1 MVTNWWDGLKGVA
14 LQARDRVVSEHDQ
27 KIYLAG
33 FESAV
38 STFMPLLDDRIEV
51 LDSRLES
58 GTLSQDDQKVLG
70 ALRSLRKESDK
81 RLLAHLDADGLEPGV
96 GVGH

>member
-14 LQARDRVVSEHDQ
+14 LQVRDRVASEHDQ

-70 ALRSLRKESDK
+70 ALMSLRKESDK
-81 RLLAHLDADGLEPGV
+81 RLLAHLDAEGLEPDL

>member
-1 MVTNWWDGLKGVA
+1 M
-14 LQARDRVVSEHDQ
+14 ARPSGRPLHQHHPELSPIGAADP
-27 KIYLAG
+27 

-70 ALRSLRKESDK
+70 ALRSLRKESNK
-81 RLLAHLDADGLEPGV
+81 RLLAHLDANGLEPGV